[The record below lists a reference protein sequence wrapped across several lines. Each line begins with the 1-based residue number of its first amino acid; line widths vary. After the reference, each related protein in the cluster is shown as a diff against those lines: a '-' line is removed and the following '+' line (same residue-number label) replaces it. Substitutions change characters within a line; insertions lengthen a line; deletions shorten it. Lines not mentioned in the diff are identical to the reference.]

1 MLSTEQM
8 GASKAGEEE
17 DEEEV
22 EEHTGS
28 HGDLAKTKLSGGG
41 SGQESVLDQHKKE
54 GIGSVSSPKCRRKT
68 RSPHLPS

>member
-1 MLSTEQM
+1 VLSTEQM

-41 SGQESVLDQHKKE
+41 SGQESVLD
-54 GIGSVSSPKCRRKT
+54 
-68 RSPHLPS
+68 